1 MNYKRFKSSFF
12 LVSILKIFFIIGVHA
27 DDDLIKVGGF
37 NSGGGYNKNTIY
49 NNHFSFGD
57 SFSYQIKKSNKF
69 SLSSGLINTLDNTS
83 FKNNRIIFDQ
93 SIFGL
98 EDNSVQII
106 LSGIEGV
113 TDFEII
119 VRPSHGKLTGTPPN
133 LVYEPDSDFYGEDFF
148 TFNGLYKGEETKSG
162 IIRLYIENVNDKP
175 IVNLTDTFKDLTEDI
190 DSLITLKEIQ
200 QAISITDP
208 DNVKF
213 KIKIIEVGEGEIFVD
228 GKKIS
233 NDYIIEDSTEL
244 LFRPNANRFGEINIF
259 KIQVSDDNLK
269 SDPLWINTIVNPV
282 EDLPFIQNPIEDI
295 NLSENEEL
303 QFDISDVFYDPDGT
317 EIDYFISNNSNES
330 LMAPEI
336 LDNKILNINLSDGI
350 SGISEI
356 QIGGESDGD
365 LIYYSFLIT
374 VNSVDDSNPF
384 VVNDYW
390 KGMYNGV
397 QVEVNLGKPGN
408 EPKRVWSFKSKENIN
423 KSISGNWVFENSE
436 NEANISEEPLISI
449 NNNIFDNIYFK
460 SGQSIRIQEDTTLD
474 LIVPTNKEDDDKKG
488 ADWEKRNNYYTVIFD
503 LRMKYGLDNPLFNTQ
518 YPNLKADSWLY
529 SFGSVGGQGKVS
541 ESASVLPDT
550 FYRLSLVVNGKDSTV
565 KYYLNEKLL
574 LSNKIDDMIDGGFSL
589 GKSFS
594 IGLDDFIEDKNFE
607 LRRVVYYDYA
617 LNSSQINFLGLM
629 SIEEFKIENN
639 RFQVT
644 DETKI
649 YLKRENLSTINQ
661 LNLFIITKEDSSN
674 WNIETSSNLDTW
686 NTIGILNT
694 REMDN
699 LDEKYRIGEFMIDNI
714 KKKKKEFVRIRSI
727 D

>member
-1 MNYKRFKSSFF
+1 MRYKSSF
-12 LVSILKIFFIIGVHA
+12 LIVSIVKIFFAFGVYA

-37 NSGGGYNKNTIY
+37 NLGGGYNKNTSY
-49 NNHFSFGD
+49 KNHFSFGD
-57 SFSYQIKKSNKF
+57 SFSYKIKKSNKF
-69 SLSSGLINTLDNTS
+69 SLSSGLINTLDNSS

-98 EDNSVQII
+98 EDNSAQII

-119 VRPSHGKLTGTPPN
+119 VRPSHGRLTGTPPN

-148 TFNGLYKGEETKSG
+148 TFNGFYKGEETKSG

-175 IVNLTDTFKDLTEDI
+175 TVNLTNKFKDLTEDI
-190 DSLITLKEIQ
+190 DSLITLKEIKK
-200 QAISITDP
+200 AISITDP
-208 DNVKF
+208 DNDKF
-213 KIKIIEVGEGEIFVD
+213 KIKIIEIGEGEIFVG

-269 SDPLWINTIVNPV
+269 SDPLWINTTVNPV
-282 EDLPFIQNPIEDI
+282 KDLPIIQNPIEDI
-295 NLSENEEL
+295 NISENEEVQL
-303 QFDISDVFYDPDGT
+303 DISDVFYDPDGT
-317 EIDYFISNNSNES
+317 EIDYFIRNNSNES

-336 LDNKILNINLSDGI
+336 LDNKILNINLRDGI
-350 SGISEI
+350 TGISEME
-356 QIGGESDGD
+356 IGGESDGD
-365 LIYYSFLIT
+365 LIYDSFLIT

-390 KGMYNGV
+390 RGLYNGV

-408 EPKRVWSFKSKENIN
+408 EPKRVWSFQSKENIA

-436 NEANISEEPLISI
+436 NGANTSEDPLISI

-474 LIVPTNKEDDDKKG
+474 LIVPTNKENDDKKG

-529 SFGSVGGQGKVS
+529 SFGSVGGQGIAS
-541 ESASVLPDT
+541 EAASVMPDT
-550 FYRLSLVVNGKDSTV
+550 LYRLSLVVNGKDSTV

-574 LSNKIDDMIDGGFSL
+574 LSNKIDDMIDGEFSL
-589 GKSFS
+589 RKSFS
-594 IGLDDFIEDKNFE
+594 IGLDDFVKDKNFE

-629 SIEEFKIENN
+629 SIEEFKTENN

-644 DETKI
+644 DNTKI
-649 YLKRENLSTINQ
+649 YLKRENFSTVNQ
-661 LNLFIITKEDSSN
+661 LNLFIITKEDSFN
-674 WNIETSSNLDTW
+674 WNIETSSNLDSW

-699 LDEKYRIGEFMIDNI
+699 LVGKYRIGEFMIDNI
-714 KKKKKEFVRIRSI
+714 KKKKKEFVRIKSI

>member
-1 MNYKRFKSSFF
+1 MRYKSSF
-12 LVSILKIFFIIGVHA
+12 LIVSIVKIFFAFGVYA
-27 DDDLIKVGGF
+27 DDDFIKVGGF
-37 NSGGGYNKNTIY
+37 NLGGGYNKNTSY
-49 NNHFSFGD
+49 KNHFSFGD
-57 SFSYQIKKSNKF
+57 SFSYKIKKSNKF
-69 SLSSGLINTLDNTS
+69 SLSSGLINTLDNSS

-98 EDNSVQII
+98 EDNSAQII

-119 VRPSHGKLTGTPPN
+119 VRPSHGRLTGTPPN

-148 TFNGLYKGEETKSG
+148 TFNGFYKGEETKSG

-175 IVNLTDTFKDLTEDI
+175 TVNLTNKFKDLTEDI
-190 DSLITLKEIQ
+190 DSLITLKEIKK
-200 QAISITDP
+200 AISITDP
-208 DNVKF
+208 DNDKF
-213 KIKIIEVGEGEIFVD
+213 KIKIIEIGEGEIFVG

-269 SDPLWINTIVNPV
+269 SDPLWINTTVNPV
-282 EDLPFIQNPIEDI
+282 KDLPIIQNPIEDI
-295 NLSENEEL
+295 YISENEEVQL
-303 QFDISDVFYDPDGT
+303 DISDVFYDPDGT
-317 EIDYFISNNSNES
+317 EIDYFIRNNSNES

-336 LDNKILNINLSDGI
+336 LDNKILNINLRDGI
-350 SGISEI
+350 TGISEME
-356 QIGGESDGD
+356 IGGESDGD
-365 LIYYSFLIT
+365 LIYDSFLIT

-390 KGMYNGV
+390 RGLYNGV

-408 EPKRVWSFKSKENIN
+408 EPKRVWSFQSKENIA

-436 NEANISEEPLISI
+436 NGANTSEDPLISI

-474 LIVPTNKEDDDKKG
+474 LIVPTNKENDDKKG

-529 SFGSVGGQGKVS
+529 SFGSVGGQGIAS
-541 ESASVLPDT
+541 EAASVMPDT
-550 FYRLSLVVNGKDSTV
+550 LYRLSLVVNGKDSTV

-574 LSNKIDDMIDGGFSL
+574 LSNKIDDMIDGEFSL
-589 GKSFS
+589 RKSFS
-594 IGLDDFIEDKNFE
+594 IGLDDFVKDKNFE

-629 SIEEFKIENN
+629 SIEEFKTENN

-644 DETKI
+644 DKTKI
-649 YLKRENLSTINQ
+649 YLKRENFSTVNQ
-661 LNLFIITKEDSSN
+661 LNLFIITKEDSFN
-674 WNIETSSNLDTW
+674 WNIETSSNLDSW

-699 LDEKYRIGEFMIDNI
+699 LVGKYRIGEFMIDNI
-714 KKKKKEFVRIRSI
+714 KKKKKEFVRIKSI

>member
-1 MNYKRFKSSFF
+1 MRYKSSF
-12 LVSILKIFFIIGVHA
+12 LIVSIVKIFFAFGVYA

-37 NSGGGYNKNTIY
+37 NLGGGYNKNTSY
-49 NNHFSFGD
+49 KNHFSFGD
-57 SFSYQIKKSNKF
+57 SFSYKIKKSNKF
-69 SLSSGLINTLDNTS
+69 SLSSGLINTLDNSS

-98 EDNSVQII
+98 EDNSAQII

-119 VRPSHGKLTGTPPN
+119 VRPSHGRLTGTPPN

-148 TFNGLYKGEETKSG
+148 TFNGFYKGEETKSG

-175 IVNLTDTFKDLTEDI
+175 TVNLTNKFKDLTEDI
-190 DSLITLKEIQ
+190 DSLITLKEIKK
-200 QAISITDP
+200 AISITDP
-208 DNVKF
+208 DNDKF
-213 KIKIIEVGEGEIFVD
+213 KIKIIEIGEGEIFVG

-269 SDPLWINTIVNPV
+269 SDPLWINTTVNPV
-282 EDLPFIQNPIEDI
+282 KDLPIIQNPIEDI
-295 NLSENEEL
+295 NISENEEVQL
-303 QFDISDVFYDPDGT
+303 DISDVFYDPDGT
-317 EIDYFISNNSNES
+317 EIDYFIRNNSNES

-336 LDNKILNINLSDGI
+336 LDNKILNINLRDGI
-350 SGISEI
+350 TGISEME
-356 QIGGESDGD
+356 IGGESDGD
-365 LIYYSFLIT
+365 LIYDSFLIT

-390 KGMYNGV
+390 RGLYNGV

-408 EPKRVWSFKSKENIN
+408 EPKRVWSFQSKENIA

-436 NEANISEEPLISI
+436 NGANTSEDPLISI

-474 LIVPTNKEDDDKKG
+474 LIVPTNKENDDKKG

-529 SFGSVGGQGKVS
+529 SFGSVGGQGIAS
-541 ESASVLPDT
+541 EAASVMPDT
-550 FYRLSLVVNGKDSTV
+550 LYRLSLVVNGKDSTV

-574 LSNKIDDMIDGGFSL
+574 LSNKIDDMIDGEFSL
-589 GKSFS
+589 RKSFS
-594 IGLDDFIEDKNFE
+594 IGLDDFVKDKNFE

-629 SIEEFKIENN
+629 SIEEFKTENN

-644 DETKI
+644 DKTRI
-649 YLKRENLSTINQ
+649 YLKRENFSIVNQ
-661 LNLFIITKEDSSN
+661 LNLFIITKEDSFN
-674 WNIETSSNLDTW
+674 WNIETSSNLDSW

-699 LDEKYRIGEFMIDNI
+699 LVGKYRIGEFMIDNI